1 MNHNFS
7 IMNLNTAHL
16 DEICEDIRQQ
26 YETGVSACPLF
37 CMTLVPEGDP
47 PVNKAAALCADYM
60 RFKEKLDALGVPNG
74 VLVQAT
80 IGHGWKLGAMFPYQ
94 PYVGVI
100 NGEAERTVCPY
111 DEGFR
116 GYIRDAMRTIAAC
129 HPDHIMVDDDF
140 RLIGKA
146 GGGCAC
152 PLHLARF
159 NALAGTSFTREALND
174 ALAAEEADGPYHR
187 IFIETQREAITETA
201 RVMRDA
207 IDEIDPTIPGS
218 FCVVGNNAEFGAE
231 VAKILAGAGNPVV
244 LRLNNGHYAAAG
256 TRFFTRDFFRAAAQ
270 VAKVRDE
277 VDILLAETDTCPQ
290 NRYSTSASVLH
301 THFTGSIL
309 EGAAGAKHWI
319 TRLAGF
325 EPKSGLAYRK
335 ILSRHSGFYDTLSR
349 LVPTVRWRGC
359 RMPVL
364 KAPLFRI
371 GKSFNFGEDYYTGW
385 GECVFERLGIPMF
398 FSGDMGGILCLDKK
412 VLLSDDEILKA
423 LHGTLLLASDA
434 AEELIRRGFSEYLGV
449 DVREWTGKLFTSEH
463 LLREDCVLSCQVQT
477 KELVI
482 TDPAAQADSM
492 VCNLVHGME
501 HLFPGSVVY
510 KNKLGGTVITFAGT
524 PKTKYNIAEA
534 FSFLN
539 ETRKRQLIRLL
550 SESGELPAYMPGDEE
565 LYFRAGDLPDGRLLL
580 SVINLGFDVLE
591 HIELHLS
598 RTPRR
603 ITRLTPEGTEAEISF
618 AAEGE
623 NWRLHTPGQ
632 VLDPVIL
639 FVEY

>member
-1 MNHNFS
+1 MKHNFS
-7 IMNLNTAHL
+7 IMNLNDAHI
-16 DEICEDIRQQ
+16 DEICADIKEQF
-26 YETGVSACPLF
+26 ETGVSACPLF

-47 PVNKAAALCADYM
+47 PVDKAAELCARYV
-60 RFKEKLDALGVPNG
+60 RFKEKLDAFGVPNG

-94 PYVGVI
+94 PYIGII
-100 NGEAERTVCPY
+100 NGEPENTVCPY

-116 GYIRDAMRTIAAC
+116 IYIRDALRTIAAC

-159 NALAGTSFTREALND
+159 NELAGTAFDREGLFEALS
-174 ALAAEEADGPYHR
+174 AEDADGPCHR
-187 IFIETQREAITETA
+187 IYIETQREAITQTA
-201 RVMRDA
+201 RIMRDA

-231 VAKILAGAGNPVV
+231 VANILAGEGNPVV
-244 LRLNNGHYAAAG
+244 LRLNNGHYTSPG
-256 TRFFTRDFFRAAAQ
+256 PRFFTRDFFRAATGI
-270 VAKVRDE
+270 AKVRDK
-277 VDILLAETDTCPQ
+277 VDIILAETDTCPQ
-290 NRYSTSASVLH
+290 NRYSTPARVLH

-325 EPKSGLAYRK
+325 EPKSGLAYRR
-335 ILSRHSGFYDTLSR
+335 ILSKHNGFYDTLSQ
-349 LVPTVRWRGC
+349 LVPTVKWHGC

-364 KAPLFRI
+364 KEARFRI

-398 FSGDMGGILCLDKK
+398 FSGDMGGVLCLDKK
-412 VLLSDDEILKA
+412 VMLSDAEILKA
-423 LHGTLLLASDA
+423 LAGTVLLASDA
-434 AEELIRRGFSEYLGV
+434 AEELIRRGFGEYLGV
-449 DVREWTGKLFTSEH
+449 SVREWTGKPYTNEH
-463 LLREDCVLSCQVQT
+463 LLREDCVLGRQMQV

-482 TDPAAQADSM
+482 TDPAAVADSM
-492 VCNLVHGME
+492 MCNIVHGIE
-501 HLFPGSVVY
+501 HLFPACVVY
-510 KNKLGGTVITFAGT
+510 KNSLGGTVITFAGT
-524 PKTKYNIAEA
+524 PKTKYNITEA

-539 ETRKRQLIRLL
+539 ETRKLQLIRLL
-550 SESGELPAYMPGDEE
+550 SETGEMPAWMPGDEE

-580 SVINLGFDVLE
+580 SVFNLGLDPME
-591 HIELHLS
+591 TTDICMTRE
-598 RTPRR
+598 PRR
-603 ITRLTPEGTEAEISF
+603 ITRLAPDGSETEVAFTLED
-618 AAEGE
+618 GVY
-623 NWRLHTPGQ
+623 RLESPC
-632 VLDPVIL
+632 DPVDPAIF
-639 FVEY
+639 FVE

>member
-1 MNHNFS
+1 MKHNFS
-7 IMNLNTAHL
+7 IMNLNEAHI
-16 DEICEDIRQQ
+16 DEICADIQKQ
-26 YETGVSACPLF
+26 YETGVCSCPLF
-37 CMTLVPEGDP
+37 NMTLVPEGAP
-47 PVNKAAALCADYM
+47 PVNKAADLCARYL
-60 RFKEKLDALGVPNG
+60 RFKEKLDAMGVPNG

-80 IGHGWKLGAMFPYQ
+80 IGHGWKLGAPFPYQ
-94 PYVGVI
+94 PYIGII

-116 GYIRDAMRTIAAC
+116 VYIRDALRTIAAC

-159 NALAGTSFTREALND
+159 NDLAGTNFDREGLFEALS
-174 ALAAEEADGPYHR
+174 AEDADGPYHR
-187 IFIETQREAITETA
+187 IYVETQREAIMQTA
-201 RVMRDA
+201 KVMREA

-231 VAKILAGAGNPVV
+231 VATLLAGKGNPVV
-244 LRLNNGHYAAAG
+244 LRLNNGHYTAPG

-270 VAKVRDE
+270 VAKVRKD
-277 VDILLAETDTCPQ
+277 VDIILAETDTCPQ
-290 NRYSTSASVLH
+290 NRYSTPATVLH

-325 EPKSGLAYRK
+325 EPKSGLAYRR
-335 ILSRHSGFYDTLSR
+335 ILSKHNGFYDTLSQ
-349 LVPTVRWRGC
+349 LVPTVKWRGC

-364 KAPLFRI
+364 NEALFRI

-412 VLLSDDEILKA
+412 ILLSDAEILKA
-423 LHGTLLLASDA
+423 LEGPVLLSSDG
-434 AEELIRRGFSEYLGV
+434 AEELIRRGFGEYLGV
-449 DVREWTGKLFTSEH
+449 SVREWTGKLFTSEH
-463 LLREDCVLSCQVQT
+463 LLLEDCILPCQVQT

-482 TDPAAQADSM
+482 TDPDAKADSM
-492 VCNLVHGME
+492 VCNLVHGTE

-534 FSFLN
+534 FAFLN

-550 SESGELPAYMPGDEE
+550 AETGELPAWMPGDEE

-580 SVINLGFDVLE
+580 SVFNLGLDPMETTDVCLA
-591 HIELHLS
+591 

-603 ITRLTPEGTEAEISF
+603 ITRLTPDGRETEVSF
-618 AAEGE
+618 TFADGVYTIESPC
-623 NWRLHTPGQ
+623 NP
-632 VLDPVIL
+632 VDPAIF
-639 FVEY
+639 FVE